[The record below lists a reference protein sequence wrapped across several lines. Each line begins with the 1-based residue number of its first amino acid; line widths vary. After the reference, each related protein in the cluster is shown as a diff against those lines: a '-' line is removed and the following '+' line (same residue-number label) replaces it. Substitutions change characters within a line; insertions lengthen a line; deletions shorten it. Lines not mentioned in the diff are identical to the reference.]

1 MKQNTIW
8 VGIDDHKLSLSVAV
22 LDGDCAADP
31 VIKKLANEDRALR
44 RWVRR
49 LERQYR
55 DREIRICYEA
65 GPNGFSLKRRL
76 ESFGTV
82 LVEVIAPS
90 LTPRRTGQRV
100 KTDKRDASKLAHL
113 YRAGELVAIATPNE
127 SDESA
132 RDLGRT
138 FQQVKQEIL
147 RKRHHLL
154 KFMTRRGRVFRD
166 GQNWTL
172 KHRQWLKSQTWD
184 EWADEVSFGEL
195 LTGLR
200 ELEDRRLRLEQS
212 LQRLAEEESRSL
224 LVGVLRCFHGIDT
237 TAAVILVNEIFEI
250 ERFETPRR
258 LMSYLG
264 LTSGVDQSGDRER
277 RGGITKTGNRFARF
291 TLGQVAWHYRHKPS
305 VGMKLKKRREGQPLW
320 AVAIADRAHQRLCRR
335 YWALVNRG
343 KPPHKAVTAIA
354 RELVGFIWEV
364 LIEAKRR
371 SSTVRGI
378 AA

>member
-1 MKQNTIW
+1 MKQHTIW
-8 VGIDDHKLSLSVAV
+8 VGIDDHKMSVSVAV
-22 LDGDCAADP
+22 LDGNSEADP
-31 VIKKLANEDRALR
+31 VIKKLANEDGALR

-55 DREIRICYEA
+55 DHEIRVCYEA

-76 ESFGTV
+76 ESFGSVT
-82 LVEVIAPS
+82 VEVMAPS
-90 LTPRRTGQRV
+90 LTPRRAGQRV

-113 YRAGELVAIATPNE
+113 YRSGELSAIATPNE
-127 SDESA
+127 TDESA

-154 KFMTRRGRVFRD
+154 KFMTRRGRIYRD

-172 KHRQWLKSQTWD
+172 KHRQWLKSRTWA
-184 EWADEVSFGEL
+184 EWADEESFGEL

-200 ELEDRRLRLEQS
+200 ELEDRRLRLEQA
-212 LQRLAEEESRSL
+212 LQRLAAEESRSL

-250 ERFETPRR
+250 ERFKTPRR
-258 LMSYLG
+258 LLRYLG

-277 RGGITKTGNRFARF
+277 RGGITKTGNRFVRF
-291 TLGQVAWHYRHKPS
+291 TLGQIAWHYRHRPS

-320 AVAIADRAHQRLCRR
+320 AIAIADRAHQRLCRR

-343 KPPHKAVTAIA
+343 KPTHKDVTAVA
-354 RELVGFIWEV
+354 RELVGFMWEA
-364 LIEAKRR
+364 LMEAKQQSSAVR
-371 SSTVRGI
+371 SV